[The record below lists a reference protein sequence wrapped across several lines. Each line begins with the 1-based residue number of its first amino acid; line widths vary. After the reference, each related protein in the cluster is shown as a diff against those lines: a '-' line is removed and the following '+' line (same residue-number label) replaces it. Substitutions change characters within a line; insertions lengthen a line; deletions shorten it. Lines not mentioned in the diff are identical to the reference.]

1 MKKIFALSTLSILAT
16 LALSSCSKVSTDSP
30 VPEEAQQEISFQ
42 TAYYEG
48 QTKAD
53 EDSHKH
59 LELETPFFV
68 RAYYTGDTA
77 WAGATLANSVLH
89 MKDVEISKSG
99 DVWKATTGTYYWP
112 KAGKLSFFGY
122 TGWAGTKNWGAEKT
136 ALFSSVET
144 ITNTSDPMV
153 ADLATDLS
161 SNPTTATHFVPGVP
175 MLFHHT
181 AAKIAFQAKTSDE
194 DDLGDG
200 KGLLYVVKINSLST
214 SDMFT
219 QGTYT
224 LNATNATVSGDW
236 SNPAEA
242 NPLSYLSSDQT
253 LTTTAA
259 ALGTAGQVTVLPQ
272 SVADIKA
279 VVNYTIEVYKKD
291 GYTESSTPMAT
302 KAFEN
307 VEVSLATTSITAW
320 EQNKIYTYTL
330 IISPVDGEITFDPAV
345 ANWVAGGSADVNVN
359 K

>member
-53 EDSHKH
+53 SHGD
-59 LELETPFFV
+59 LELGTNFFV
-68 RAYYTGDTA
+68 RAYYTGDAT
-77 WAGATLANSVLH
+77 WASTTLANTVLH
-89 MKDVEISKSG
+89 MNDVEIAKAG
-99 DVWKATTGTYYWP
+99 DVWKAKTGTYYWP

-122 TGWAGTKNWGAEKT
+122 TGWAGTKTWGAEKT

-144 ITNTSDPMV
+144 ISNTSDPMV

-181 AAKIAFQAKTSDE
+181 AAKIAFQAKTADGAA
-194 DDLGDG
+194 LGAG
-200 KGLLYVVKINSLST
+200 EGLKYVVKINSLST
-214 SDMFT
+214 SDMYT
-219 QGTYT
+219 KGTYT
-224 LNATNATVSGDW
+224 LNATNATVSGAW
-236 SNPAEA
+236 SNPAA
-242 NPLSYLSSDQT
+242 AKALSYLSSDQT

-272 SVADIKA
+272 SVASIKA
-279 VVNYTIEVYKKD
+279 IVSYTIEVYKAE
-291 GYTESSTPMAT
+291 GYTEASEPMAKNT
-302 KAFEN
+302 FSN
-307 VEVSLATTSITAW
+307 VQVDLATTSITAW

-345 ANWVAGGSADVNVN
+345 VPWINVN
-359 K
+359 PAAEVEI

>member
-53 EDSHKH
+53 EHGH
-59 LELETPFFV
+59 LELGSNFFV
-68 RAYYTGDTA
+68 RAYYTGDAT
-77 WAGATLANSVLH
+77 WANTTLDNTVLH
-89 MKDVEISKSG
+89 MKDVEIEKK
-99 DVWKATTGTYYWP
+99 DNVWKAKTGTYYWP

-122 TGWAGTKNWGAEKT
+122 TGWAGTKTWGAEKT

-144 ITNTSDPMV
+144 IANTSDPMV
-153 ADLATDLS
+153 ADLALDLS
-161 SNPTTATHFVPGVP
+161 SNPEKNHFVNGVP

-181 AAKIAFQAKTSDE
+181 AAKVAFLAKTKDG
-194 DDLGDG
+194 DDLGSG
-200 KGLLYVVKINSLST
+200 VGLKYVVKINSLST

-224 LNATNATVSGDW
+224 LDATNATVSGAW

-242 NPLSYLSSDQT
+242 KPLSYLSSAQT
-253 LTTTAA
+253 LNTTAA

-272 SVADIKA
+272 SVASIKA
-279 VVNYTIEVYKKD
+279 IVSYTIEVYKAE
-291 GYTESSTPMAT
+291 GYTEASEPMAT
-302 KAFEN
+302 NTFSN
-307 VEVSLATTSITAW
+307 VQVDLATTSITAW

-345 ANWVAGGSADVNVN
+345 APWINVN
-359 K
+359 PAAEVEI

>member
-53 EDSHKH
+53 SHNH
-59 LELETPFFV
+59 LELGTNFFV
-68 RAYYTGDTA
+68 RAYYTGD
-77 WAGATLANSVLH
+77 ATWGETLLANTVLH
-89 MKDVEISKSG
+89 MNNVEIEKTG
-99 DVWKATTGTYYWP
+99 DVWKAKTGTYYWP

-122 TGWAGTKNWGAEKT
+122 TGWAGTKTWGAEKT

-144 ITNTSDPMV
+144 IANTSDPMV
-153 ADLATDLS
+153 ADLALDLS
-161 SNPTTATHFVPGVP
+161 SNPEKTHFVNGVP

-181 AAKIAFQAKTSDE
+181 AAKVAFLAKTKDG
-194 DDLGDG
+194 DDLGSG
-200 KGLLYVVKINSLST
+200 EGLKYVVKINSLST

-224 LNATNATVSGDW
+224 LDATNATVSGAW

-242 NPLSYLSSDQT
+242 KPLSYLSSAQT
-253 LTTTAA
+253 LNTTAA

-272 SVADIKA
+272 SVASIKA
-279 VVNYTIEVYKKD
+279 IVSYTIEVYKAE
-291 GYTESSTPMAT
+291 GYTEASEPMAT
-302 KAFEN
+302 NTFSN
-307 VEVSLATTSITAW
+307 VQVDLATTSITAW

-345 ANWVAGGSADVNVN
+345 APWINVN
-359 K
+359 PAAEVEI